1 MDALSQSALRLRKWC
16 VDHALPLWA
25 ERARNPDGSWVEHL
39 HLDGTADRA
48 AERRWRVLARQVY
61 VYAKA
66 DVLKWF
72 DGREIAVST
81 YEKMTDLGYVH
92 RVSSNGQISNPTR
105 DLYDHAFYILAAS
118 SLYGLTREGKYLKD
132 AENLLSW
139 VDTELRHP
147 SGGWRE
153 SDRADQLS
161 ARRQNPHMHLLEAS
175 LFLFGVTGNAE
186 HLGFAELVF
195 KLFESYFFDDATVSE
210 VFDADWT
217 LELGTPGQTAEPGHA
232 AEWVWLLGQY
242 HKATCQNVRQYQSA
256 LYRNALH
263 GRGWF
268 LNDEETKS
276 GEVRRDSK
284 RLWVQTEV
292 IKSHLAMA
300 EIGTPGARD
309 MAAATIDA
317 LFPVYLTPY
326 GLWNDQINACGAN
339 IASTIPVSTFY
350 HILCMAAE
358 SERISALP
366 QQDKKMPPNSV

>member
-39 HLDGTADRA
+39 HLDGTADIA

-66 DVLKWF
+66 DAMGWF

-81 YEKMTDLGYVH
+81 YEKMTKLGYVH
-92 RVSSNGQISNPTR
+92 RVSASGQITNPMR

-118 SLYGLTREGKYLKD
+118 SLYGLTREDKYLKD
-132 AENLLSW
+132 AEGLLNW
-139 VDTELRHP
+139 VDTALRHP
-147 SGGWRE
+147 SGGWQE
-153 SDRADQLS
+153 SDQTGLPS
-161 ARRQNPHMHLLEAS
+161 SRRQNPHMHLLEAS
-175 LFLFGVTGNAE
+175 LFLHGVTGNAK
-186 HLGFAELVF
+186 HLGFAETVF
-195 KLFESYFFDDATVSE
+195 GLFESHFFDDATVSE
-210 VFDADWT
+210 FFDADWT
-217 LELGTPGQTAEPGHA
+217 LKSGASGQTAEPGHA
-232 AEWVWLLGQY
+232 VEWVWLLGQY
-242 HKATCQNVRQYQSA
+242 HKATGHAVSKYQSA
-256 LYRNALH
+256 LYRNALR

-276 GEVRRDSK
+276 GEVRRESK

-300 EIGTPGARD
+300 EIGTPGARN

-317 LFPVYLTPY
+317 LFPTYLTAG

-350 HILCMAAE
+350 HIICMAAE

-366 QQDKKMPPNSV
+366 Q

>member
-1 MDALSQSALRLRKWC
+1 MDALVNSAARLRGWC
-16 VDHALPLWA
+16 IDHALPIWA
-25 ERARNPDGSWVEHL
+25 ERAQKSDGSWVEHL
-39 HLDGTADRA
+39 HLDGTADHV

-66 DVLKWF
+66 DALGWF
-72 DGREIAVST
+72 DGRAIAIST
-81 YEKMTDLGYVH
+81 YEKMKALGYVH
-92 RVSSNGQISNPTR
+92 RVDSDDQITNSMR

-118 SLYGLTREGKYLKD
+118 SLYGLTGEAKYLKE
-132 AENLLSW
+132 AESLLNW
-139 VDTELRHP
+139 VDTVLQHP

-153 SDRADQLS
+153 SDQVDNLEP
-161 ARRQNPHMHLLEAS
+161 RRQNPHMHLLEAS
-175 LFLFGVTGNAE
+175 LFLHGVSAEAKHLNFAKTVFG
-186 HLGFAELVF
+186 LF
-195 KLFESYFFDDATVSE
+195 KAHFFDGVTVSE
-210 VFDADWT
+210 FFKSDWA
-217 LELGTPGQTAEPGHA
+217 LEAGESGETAEPGHA
-232 AEWVWLLGQY
+232 VEWVWLLGQY
-242 HKATCQNVRQYQSA
+242 HKATGQNVSHYQASLYSHA
-256 LYRNALH
+256 LR

-276 GEVRRDSK
+276 GYIRRESK

-300 EIGTPGARD
+300 EVGTPGARD

-317 LFPVYLTPY
+317 LFPTYLTED

-358 SERISALP
+358 SERISSL
-366 QQDKKMPPNSV
+366 K